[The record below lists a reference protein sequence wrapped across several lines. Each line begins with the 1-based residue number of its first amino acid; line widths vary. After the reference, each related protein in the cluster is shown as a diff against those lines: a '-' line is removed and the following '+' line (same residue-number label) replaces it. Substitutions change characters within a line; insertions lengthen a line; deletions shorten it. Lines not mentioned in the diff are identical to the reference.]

1 MCLFY
6 PSLIQKMNQD
16 SIQKVINFIKEAVES
31 HKLLPG
37 DRLPAERKLV
47 EQLGVSRTVV
57 RQALQKLELYGVVK
71 TMPQSGTFVSSFPKK
86 QLDMLINNA
95 IEVGRYDFD
104 SLMSVR
110 VLLEAEALRLCA
122 LNHTEQDMENIVA
135 AFTEFEQNLNTER
148 RQETDFNFHLTISK
162 GAHNPVIHSMLLSII
177 PDTLKYYEKLH
188 LCRSVEA
195 RTRSE
200 HREMIEYISSRGQTG
215 ESARELLE
223 RHLNI
228 PRMLPK

>member
-1 MCLFY
+1 
-6 PSLIQKMNQD
+6 MNQD
-16 SIQKVINFIKEAVES
+16 SIEKVINYIKDAVES

-37 DRLPAERKLV
+37 DRLPSERKLV

-188 LCRSVEA
+188 LCRNVET

-200 HREMIEYISSRGQTG
+200 HREMIEYISSRGKTA
-215 ESARELLE
+215 ESARDLLE

>member
-1 MCLFY
+1 
-6 PSLIQKMNQD
+6 MNQD
-16 SIQKVINFIKEAVES
+16 GLEKVISFIKEAIES

-47 EQLGVSRTVV
+47 EQLGVPRTVV

-86 QLDMLINNA
+86 QLDLLINNA

-110 VLLEAEALRLCA
+110 LLLEAEALRLCA
-122 LNHTEQDMENIVA
+122 LNHTPKDMEDIVA
-135 AFTEFEQNLNTER
+135 AYTEYEQNINTER
-148 RQETDFNFHLTISK
+148 RQEADFNFHLTVSK

-188 LCRSVEA
+188 ICRNVEA

-200 HREMIEYISSRGQTG
+200 HREMIDYISSGGKTC

-228 PRMLPK
+228 PKMISKG

>member
-1 MCLFY
+1 MA
-6 PSLIQKMNQD
+6 PD
-16 SIQKVINFIKEAVES
+16 STEIVISYIKDAIEN

-37 DRLPAERKLV
+37 DRLPAERKLS
-47 EQLGVSRTVV
+47 EQLGVGRNVV
-57 RQALQKLELYGVVK
+57 RRSLQKLELYGIVK
-71 TMPQSGTFVSSFPKK
+71 TMPQSGTFVSSCSKK
-86 QLDMLINNA
+86 QLDLLIGNA

-122 LNHTEQDMENIVA
+122 LRHTEQDMENIVA
-135 AFTEFEQNLNTER
+135 AFTDFEQNLNTDR
-148 RQETDFNFHLTISK
+148 RQEADFNFHLTISK
-162 GAHNPVIHSMLLSII
+162 GAHNPVIHSMLLSLI

-188 LCRSVEA
+188 ICRSVEM

-200 HREMIEYISSRGQTG
+200 HREMIDFISSRGKSDQ
-215 ESARELLE
+215 SPRELLE

-228 PRMLPK
+228 PRT

>member
-1 MCLFY
+1 
-6 PSLIQKMNQD
+6 MNQN
-16 SIQKVINFIKEAVES
+16 SIEKVINYIREEVDS

-37 DRLPAERKLV
+37 DRLPSERKLS
-47 EQLGVSRTVV
+47 EQLEVSRTII

-86 QLDMLINNA
+86 QLDMLITNA

-110 VLLEAEALRLCA
+110 VLLESEALRLCA

-135 AFTEFEQNLNTER
+135 AFTEFEQNLNTDR

-162 GAHNPVIHSMLLSII
+162 GAHNPVIHSMLLSLI
-177 PDTLKYYEKLH
+177 PDTLRYYEKLH
-188 LCRSVEA
+188 LCRSVET

-200 HREMIEYISSRGQTG
+200 HREMIDYISSRGKSEETP
-215 ESARELLE
+215 RELLE

-228 PRMLPK
+228 PRMMPK

>member
-1 MCLFY
+1 
-6 PSLIQKMNQD
+6 MNQD
-16 SIQKVINFIKEAVES
+16 SIEKVINYIKDAVES

-37 DRLPAERKLV
+37 DRLPSERKLV

-177 PDTLKYYEKLH
+177 PDTLRYYEKLH
-188 LCRSVEA
+188 LCRNVET

-200 HREMIEYISSRGQTG
+200 HREMIEYISSRGKTA
-215 ESARELLE
+215 ESARDLLE

>member
-1 MCLFY
+1 
-6 PSLIQKMNQD
+6 MNQ
-16 SIQKVINFIKEAVES
+16 SSVEKVINYIREAVDN

-37 DRLPAERKLV
+37 DRLPSERKLV
-47 EQLGVSRTVV
+47 EQLNVSRTVV

-86 QLDMLINNA
+86 QLDMLISNA
-95 IEVGRYDFD
+95 MDVGRYDFD

-148 RQETDFNFHLTISK
+148 RQEKDFNFHLTISK
-162 GAHNPVIHSMLLSII
+162 GAHNPVIHSMLLSLI
-177 PDTLKYYEKLH
+177 PDTLRYYEKLH
-188 LCRSVEA
+188 ICRSVDN

-200 HREMIEYISSRGQTG
+200 HREMIEYISSRGKT
-215 ESARELLE
+215 EASSRELLE

-228 PRMLPK
+228 PGMMPK

>member
-1 MCLFY
+1 
-6 PSLIQKMNQD
+6 MNHD
-16 SIQKVINFIKEAVES
+16 NTEKVINYIKDAIES

-37 DRLPAERKLV
+37 DRLPAERKLS
-47 EQLGVSRTVV
+47 EQLDVSRTVV
-57 RQALQKLELYGVVK
+57 RQSLQKLEFYGIVK

-86 QLDMLINNA
+86 QLDLLINNA

-135 AFTEFEQNLNTER
+135 AFTDFEQNLNSDR
-148 RQETDFNFHLTISK
+148 RQEADFNFHLTISK

-188 LCRSVEA
+188 LCRSVDS
-195 RTRSE
+195 RTRAE
-200 HREMIEYISSRGQTG
+200 HREMIDYISSHGTSE
-215 ESARELLE
+215 ESARDLLE

-228 PRMLPK
+228 PKMLAK

>member
-1 MCLFY
+1 M
-6 PSLIQKMNQD
+6 SQ
-16 SIQKVINFIKEAVES
+16 SSVEKVINFIREAVDN

-37 DRLPAERKLV
+37 DRLPSERKLV
-47 EQLGVSRTVV
+47 EQLNVSRTVV

-86 QLDMLINNA
+86 QLDMLISNA
-95 IEVGRYDFD
+95 MDVGRYDFD

-148 RQETDFNFHLTISK
+148 RQEKDFNFHLTISK
-162 GAHNPVIHSMLLSII
+162 GAHNPVIHSMLLSLI
-177 PDTLKYYEKLH
+177 PDTLRYYEKLH
-188 LCRSVEA
+188 ICRSVDN

-200 HREMIEYISSRGQTG
+200 HREMIEYISSRGKT
-215 ESARELLE
+215 EASSRELLE

-228 PRMLPK
+228 PGMMPK

>member
-1 MCLFY
+1 
-6 PSLIQKMNQD
+6 MNQD
-16 SIQKVINFIKEAVES
+16 STDKVINYIKDAIES

-37 DRLPAERKLV
+37 DRLPAERKLS
-47 EQLGVSRTVV
+47 ELLEVSRTVV
-57 RQALQKLELYGVVK
+57 RQSLQKLELYGIVK

-86 QLDMLINNA
+86 QLDLLINNA

-122 LNHTEQDMENIVA
+122 INHTEQDMENIVA
-135 AFTEFEQNLNTER
+135 AFTDFEKNLNSDR
-148 RQETDFNFHLTISK
+148 RQEADFNFHLTISK

-188 LCRSVEA
+188 LCRHVDS
-195 RTRSE
+195 RTRAE
-200 HREMIEYISSRGQTG
+200 HREMIDYISSRGASA
-215 ESARELLE
+215 ESARDLLE

-228 PRMLPK
+228 PRMLAK

>member
-1 MCLFY
+1 
-6 PSLIQKMNQD
+6 MND
-16 SIQKVINFIKEAVES
+16 STDKVISYIKESIES
-31 HKLLPG
+31 HRLLPG
-37 DRLPAERKLV
+37 DRLPAERKLG
-47 EQLGVSRTVV
+47 EQLGVSRTIV
-57 RQALQKLELYGVVK
+57 RQSLQKLELYGIVK

-86 QLDMLINNA
+86 QLDLLINNA

-122 LNHTEQDMENIVA
+122 LNHTREDMERIVA
-135 AFTEFEQNLNTER
+135 AFAEYEQNLHTER

-188 LCRSVEA
+188 LCRNVET
-195 RTRSE
+195 RTRTE
-200 HREMIEYISSRGQTG
+200 HREMIDYISSRGQ
-215 ESARELLE
+215 SAADARELLD

-228 PRMLPK
+228 PGMLS

>member
-1 MCLFY
+1 M
-6 PSLIQKMNQD
+6 SQTNTE
-16 SIQKVINFIKEAVES
+16 KVINYIKEAIEN

-37 DRLPAERKLV
+37 DRLPAERKLS
-47 EQLGVSRTVV
+47 ELLNVSRNAV
-57 RQALQKLELYGVVK
+57 RQSLQKLELYGIVR

-86 QLDMLINNA
+86 QLDLLINNA

-122 LNHTEQDMENIVA
+122 INHTEQDMENIVA
-135 AFTEFEQNLNTER
+135 AFTDFEQNINTDR
-148 RQETDFNFHLTISK
+148 RQEADFNFHLTISK
-162 GAHNPVIHSMLLSII
+162 GAHNPVIHSLLLSII
-177 PDTLKYYEKLH
+177 PDTLRYYEKLH
-188 LCRSVEA
+188 LCKSVDS

-200 HREMIEYISSRGQTG
+200 HREMIDYISSRGQTEG
-215 ESARELLE
+215 GARELIE

-228 PRMLPK
+228 PRMLAR

>member
-1 MCLFY
+1 
-6 PSLIQKMNQD
+6 MNQN
-16 SIQKVINFIKEAVES
+16 SIEKVINFIREAIET

-37 DRLPAERKLV
+37 DRLPSERKLG
-47 EQLGVSRTVV
+47 EQLNVSRTVV

-122 LNHTEQDMENIVA
+122 INHTLQDLDNIVA
-135 AFTEFEQNLNTER
+135 AFTEFEQNINTER
-148 RQETDFNFHLTISK
+148 RQETDFNFHLAISK

-195 RTRSE
+195 RTRAE
-200 HREMIEYISSRGQTG
+200 HREMIEYISSGGKTG

-228 PRMLPK
+228 PGMVAKSIV

>member
-1 MCLFY
+1 
-6 PSLIQKMNQD
+6 MNQD
-16 SIQKVINFIKEAVES
+16 SLQKVINFIKEAVDS

-37 DRLPAERKLV
+37 DRLPSERKLT
-47 EQLGVSRTVV
+47 EQLGVSRNIV

-86 QLDMLINNA
+86 QLDLLINNA

-122 LNHTEQDMENIVA
+122 LNHTDQDMENIVA

-188 LCRSVEA
+188 ICRSVEA

-200 HREMIEYISSRGQTG
+200 HREMIDYISSRGKCDV
-215 ESARELLE
+215 SARELLE

-228 PRMLPK
+228 PKMLSKS

>member
-1 MCLFY
+1 
-6 PSLIQKMNQD
+6 MNQQNTD
-16 SIQKVINFIKEAVES
+16 KVINYIKEAIETR
-31 HKLLPG
+31 KLLPG
-37 DRLPAERKLV
+37 DRLPAERKLS
-47 EQLGVSRTVV
+47 ELLNVSRTIV
-57 RQALQKLELYGVVK
+57 RQSLQKLELYGIVK

-86 QLDMLINNA
+86 QLDLLINNA

-122 LNHTEQDMENIVA
+122 LNHTEQDLDNIVA
-135 AFTEFEQNLNTER
+135 AFTDFEQNLNTDR
-148 RQETDFNFHLTISK
+148 RQEADFNFHLTISK

-188 LCRSVEA
+188 LCRSVEM
-195 RTRSE
+195 RTRAE
-200 HREMIEYISSRGQTG
+200 HREMIDYISSRGASDV
-215 ESARELLE
+215 SARSILE

-228 PRMLPK
+228 PQMLAK

>member
-1 MCLFY
+1 MDH
-6 PSLIQKMNQD
+6 D
-16 SIQKVINFIKEAVES
+16 STDRVINYIKEAIES

-37 DRLPAERKLV
+37 DRLPAERKLS
-47 EQLGVSRTVV
+47 EQLTVSRTVV
-57 RQALQKLELYGVVK
+57 RKSLQKLELYGIVK

-86 QLDMLINNA
+86 QLDLLINNA

-122 LNHTEQDMENIVA
+122 LNHTDQDMENIVA
-135 AFTEFEQNLNTER
+135 AFTDFEQNLNTDR

-188 LCRSVEA
+188 LCRSVES

-200 HREMIEYISSRGQTG
+200 HREMIDYISSRGASPV
-215 ESARELLE
+215 SARDLLE

-228 PRMLPK
+228 PRMLAR